1 MLIGFRLLI
10 EPDDL
15 PINNVTSR
23 LLILS
28 NSIESHKC
36 DAIDTRNLLLSTEAR
51 NVTLRENLLE
61 KEDRDIIGKIII
73 KQPNRKL
80 HAFDKMTADIKK
92 IYLV

>member
-1 MLIGFRLLI
+1 MFIGFRLLI

-36 DAIDTRNLLLSTEAR
+36 DAIDSRKLLLSTEAR

-61 KEDRDIIGKIII
+61 KEDRDIIGKKKESKLLSI
-73 KQPNRKL
+73 K
-80 HAFDKMTADIKK
+80 
-92 IYLV
+92 

>member
-36 DAIDTRNLLLSTEAR
+36 DAIDTRKLLLSTEAR

-61 KEDRDIIGKIII
+61 KEDRDIIGKIIV
-73 KQPNRKL
+73 KQTNRKL
-80 HAFDKMTADIKK
+80 HTFDKMTAD
-92 IYLV
+92 V